1 MILKYQNNLI
11 LLQEIKINYNN
22 RYLFYFSS
30 SINKTQSNRSSPLPK
45 ANAKIK

>member
-11 LLQEIKINYNN
+11 ILQENKINYNN

-30 SINKTQSNRSSPLPK
+30 SINKIQSNRSPSLPK